1 MELKFLTPTEV
12 WEGFSATEAPLEASI
27 TSAETT
33 DNFSCFKQVFT
44 SETVQNEHLRVECS
58 IYYDARWQDARPAV
72 LVLPSFESPYS
83 QNAIRM
89 LVEEGFVTCILD
101 YCKLHEES
109 KTSFPSSLDFA
120 KYPDCLNHLDSIE
133 TDARHTPWFV
143 WAKIARRAIT
153 LLQEHAV
160 VQKDKIG
167 IMGFG
172 IGAQLSYIVAGT
184 DKRVNALVAVN
195 GGGYRWAE
203 HNARFLGS
211 DIPTDDEQIAYSTGV
226 GAETYAIFITCPTLM
241 IATRDSSLCDIDRLG
256 DMYDLIKSDAKQMT
270 ISVSCSPQI
279 TKASYCSMTRW
290 LRNCL
295 ANAILTPVKQPSI
308 HFEVTDGRL
317 YAKLDA
323 HSATIEKSLFVSYG
337 EPSSHERC
345 WQSLDIKQ
353 QVGDNEYI
361 CDIPVYNHDELIV
374 AYATFVYPDG
384 NILSTRVISSNSTIS
399 DVTHF
404 EASPH
409 ASGIVF
415 DGSMSIDNFVTKNK
429 DALLQ
434 DNAVL
439 LKSGPFG
446 IDGVSVQK
454 GSLRL
459 YRSMR
464 EMNTVSRSSMFHF
477 DANSALER
485 NLCVCAYAL
494 PDLKKYTATAHLQGG
509 EFWQKL
515 LLETADFKSEEG
527 RTLTS
532 FSSVKTLEFVDVDG
546 VILNN
551 LLWI

>member
-12 WEGFSATEAPLEASI
+12 WEGFDATEAPLEASI
-27 TSAETT
+27 TSVETT
-33 DNFSCFKQVFT
+33 DNFSCSKQIFT
-44 SETVQNEHLRVECS
+44 AETIQNERLRVECS

-72 LVLPSFESPYS
+72 LVLPSFESPQS

-89 LVEEGFVTCILD
+89 LVEEGFVACILD
-101 YCKLHEES
+101 YCKLHEDS
-109 KTSFPSSLDFA
+109 KTSFPQSLDFA

-133 TDARHTPWFV
+133 SDARHTPWFV
-143 WAKIARRAIT
+143 WTKIARRAIS
-153 LLQEHAV
+153 LLEEQNI
-160 VQKDKIG
+160 VQNDKIG
-167 IMGFG
+167 VIGFG

-184 DKRVNALVAVN
+184 DKRAKALVAVN

-203 HNARFLGS
+203 HNARFLGN
-211 DIPTDDEQIAYSTGV
+211 DIPTGDAQIAYSTGV

-256 DMYDLIKSDAKQMT
+256 DMYDLIKSSAKQMT

-279 TKASYCSMTRW
+279 TDVSYISMTRW

-295 ANAILTPVKQPSI
+295 ANAILTPVQQPSI

-317 YAKLDA
+317 YAKLDT
-323 HSATIEKSLFVSYG
+323 HSPTVEKNLFISYD
-337 EPSSHERC
+337 EPSSRERC
-345 WQSLDIKQ
+345 WQAIDIKQ
-353 QVGDNEYI
+353 QVGENEYI
-361 CDIPVYNHDELIV
+361 CDIPVYNQDELIV
-374 AYATFVYPDG
+374 AYATFTYPDG
-384 NILSTRVISSNSTIS
+384 NILSTRVISSNSIIGEI
-399 DVTHF
+399 THF
-404 EASPH
+404 DACPST
-409 ASGIVF
+409 SGIVF
-415 DGSMSIDNFVTKNK
+415 DGSMSIDSFVAKNS
-429 DALLQ
+429 DVLLE

-454 GSLRL
+454 GSLAL

-464 EMNTVSRSSMFHF
+464 EMNTVSRSSILHF
-477 DANSALER
+477 DAYSTQNR
-485 NLCVCAYAL
+485 DLCVCAYTL
-494 PDLKKYTATAHLQGG
+494 PDLKKYKATSHLQGG

-515 LLETADFKSEEG
+515 LLETTDFKSEEG

-532 FSSVKTLEFVDVDG
+532 FSIVKTLEFVDVDG
-546 VILNN
+546 TILNN

>member
-1 MELKFLTPTEV
+1 MELKILTPTEV
-12 WEGFSATEAPLEASI
+12 WEGFDATEAPLEASI
-27 TSAETT
+27 ICAETT
-33 DNFSCFKQVFT
+33 DNYCCSKQVFT
-44 SETVQNEHLRVECS
+44 AETVQNDRLRVECS

-72 LVLPSFESPYS
+72 LVLPSFESSFS

-89 LVEEGFVTCILD
+89 LVEGGFVACTLD
-101 YCKLHEES
+101 YCKLHEDS
-109 KTSFPSSLDFA
+109 KTSFPNSLDFA
-120 KYPDCLNHLDSIE
+120 KYPDCLNHLDNIE
-133 TDARHTPWFV
+133 TNARQTPWFV
-143 WAKIARRAIT
+143 WTKIARRAISH
-153 LLQEHAV
+153 LEEQSV
-160 VQKDKIG
+160 VQNDKIG
-167 IMGFG
+167 IIGFG
-172 IGAQLSYIVAGT
+172 IGAQLSYIIAGT
-184 DKRVNALVAVN
+184 DKRVKALVAIN

-203 HNARFLGS
+203 HNARFLVN
-211 DIPTDDEQIAYSTGV
+211 DIPTGDEQIAYSTGV
-226 GAETYAIFITCPTLM
+226 GAETYAIFINCPTLM

-256 DMYDLIKSDAKQMT
+256 DMYDLIKSDTKQLS
-270 ISVSCSPQI
+270 ISVSCGPQI
-279 TKASYCSMTRW
+279 TKASYISMTRW

-295 ANAILTPVKQPSI
+295 ANTILTPVKQPSL

-317 YAKLDA
+317 YAKLDS
-323 HSATIEKSLFVSYG
+323 HSATTERNLYISYG
-337 EPSSHERC
+337 EPTSSERC
-345 WQSLDIKQ
+345 WQSVDIKQ
-353 QVGDNEYI
+353 QVGENEYI
-361 CDIPVYNHDELIV
+361 CDIPVYNHNELIV

-384 NILSTRVISSNSTIS
+384 NIMSTRVISSNSTLN
-399 DVTHF
+399 DVKHF
-404 EASPH
+404 EASPN

-415 DGSMSIDNFVTKNK
+415 DGSMNIGNFVAKTQ
-429 DALLQ
+429 DALL
-434 DNAVL
+434 DDSAVL

-477 DANSALER
+477 DANSTDER
-485 NLCVCAYAL
+485 DLCVCAYVL
-494 PDLKKYTATAHLQGG
+494 PDLKKYKATTHLQGG

-546 VILNN
+546 IILNN